1 MNIKRYSVLKLE
13 RMVHAYKFIFHQMGQ
28 TKKDNLLFYIC
39 IKKVVRSEKGSV
51 CFHRL
56 PRSVQLDYI
65 KTRFI
70 YLNFMNL

>member
-1 MNIKRYSVLKLE
+1 MYISLSFIKWVK
-13 RMVHAYKFIFHQMGQ
+13 Q
-28 TKKDNLLFYIC
+28 KKDNLLFYIC
-39 IKKVVRSEKGSV
+39 IKKVVLSQKGSV

-70 YLNFMNL
+70 YLNFMNY

>member
-28 TKKDNLLFYIC
+28 QKMIICYFISVLRKLYIA
-39 IKKVVRSEKGSV
+39 KRAV

>member
-1 MNIKRYSVLKLE
+1 MYISLSFIKWVK
-13 RMVHAYKFIFHQMGQ
+13 Q
-28 TKKDNLLFYIC
+28 KKDNLLFYIC
-39 IKKVVRSEKGSV
+39 IKKVVLSEKDSV
-51 CFHRL
+51 CFHRI